1 MWLVLILIFFFL
13 LGIKHEVNEEKIF
26 FSLNAIVLQLV
37 NFAVEM
43 LNFDGILN
51 VKFDFVVI

>member
-1 MWLVLILIFFFL
+1 MNEEFFFQ
-13 LGIKHEVNEEKIF
+13 KF
-26 FSLNAIVLQLV
+26 FSLKRDPFFGFV